1 MIDPTNVKKIIKAP
15 KGVDINVWKYENLRQ
30 FILETKLLIVQLKG
44 VCTKETCQLM
54 KAIEDWLYKCLYH
67 KETQDCTAI
76 DYMIHNLDKMNV
88 NLNNSKLFSSRVS
101 ID

>member
-1 MIDPTNVKKIIKAP
+1 
-15 KGVDINVWKYENLRQ
+15 LRQ
-30 FILETKLLIVQLKG
+30 FILETNLLIIQLKG

-54 KAIEDWLYKCLYH
+54 KAIEDWLYKFLYH

-101 ID
+101 IDKINLKILEKIVRRLYRYFSHS